1 MKYIR
6 TKLIEDFDPDEQI
19 YTGPGELLGFIYSRH
34 TLEDKPA
41 GFAIYDG
48 TADTDPLLIR
58 ISSGNSASNTQRTPM
73 VDMFPDGTS
82 IKFKT
87 GLYFKHFSGDFTSP
101 NSFTAFFQA

>member
-1 MKYIR
+1 
-6 TKLIEDFDPDEQI
+6 
-19 YTGPGELLGFIYSRH
+19 
-34 TLEDKPA
+34 
-41 GFAIYDG
+41 
-48 TADTDPLLIR
+48 
-58 ISSGNSASNTQRTPM
+58 RTPS